1 MENRNAKIS
10 FGDWKFSEDKYIEP
24 NQNFTGSYKEIS
36 VIYFAK
42 TLFIEHFGE
51 SVVCKLP

>member
-36 VIYFAK
+36 VIYFA
-42 TLFIEHFGE
+42 
-51 SVVCKLP
+51 